1 MTDQKIHYRKVR
13 DLGAI
18 FTATFA
24 FIKQNFKPFFGSLL
38 FLAGPFI
45 IVGSAISAYMMGS
58 SMTFTKIVQNL
69 ESFYGKLLISYFFS
83 MIFILIGVAIYN
95 VILNK
100 NLIENEKLQ
109 QHEPL
114 TINHAITGFFGD
126 FWRVLGNMILLGLVS
141 IVAFA
146 LIALVF
152 GGLFALTGGSS
163 GGGGAIALIVI
174 MVILLLVVILL
185 FGPILS
191 FIPIA
196 ALFVC
201 QRDRVNIFAAIKKV
215 LYYLKGNFWMT
226 WVISFVA
233 LISYSIM
240 GFIVQI
246 PVLIISLV
254 TTFSRARST
263 IGYGEAD
270 ETTPL
275 LLVSVIII
283 SSLLSYGVLSIY
295 YLMTIYQYTNLE
307 EKKEGSS
314 IIEKIN
320 QIQ

>member
-1 MTDQKIHYRKVR
+1 MSDQKIYLRKVR
-13 DLGAI
+13 DLGGI
-18 FTATFA
+18 FTAAFA

-58 SMTFTKIVQNL
+58 SMTLTRMIRNFD
-69 ESFYGKLLISYFFS
+69 SFYGNLIISYFFS
-83 MIFILIGVAIYN
+83 SLFIFIGITIYN

-109 QHEPL
+109 NNESL
-114 TINHAITGFFGD
+114 TINHSISGFFSD
-126 FWRVLGNMILLGLVS
+126 FWRILGNSLLLIIIFFVAVL
-141 IVAFA
+141 IIALAFA
-146 LIALVF
+146 
-152 GGLFALTGGSS
+152 GLFALAGGGSS
-163 GGGGAIALIVI
+163 ANGAIVLVVLL
-174 MVILLLVVILL
+174 VILLFIALLL

-191 FIPIA
+191 FIPLA

-201 QRDRVNIFAAIKKV
+201 QRDRIGIFPAVKKV
-215 LYYLKGNFWMT
+215 MYYMKGNFWMT
-226 WVISFVA
+226 WVVSFVA
-233 LISYSIM
+233 IISYSIM

-246 PVLIISLV
+246 PVLIITLV

-263 IGYGEAD
+263 IGYGEQD
-270 ETTPL
+270 ESTPL

-283 SSLLSYGVLSIY
+283 SSLLSYAVLSVY
-295 YLMTIYQYTNLE
+295 YLMSIYQYTSLE

-320 QIQ
+320 NIQ

>member
-1 MTDQKIHYRKVR
+1 MTEQKIYYRKVR
-13 DLGAI
+13 DLGGI

-38 FLAGPFI
+38 FLAGPFF

-58 SMTFTKIVQNL
+58 SMSFTKMVQHM
-69 ESFYGKLLISYFFS
+69 ESFYGKLLVSYFFS
-83 MIFILIGVAIYN
+83 MMFILIGITIYN

-109 QHEPL
+109 SHEPL
-114 TINHAITGFFGD
+114 TINHSISGFFGD

-141 IVAFA
+141 VVAFA
-146 LIALVF
+146 LIALAF
-152 GGLFALTGGSS
+152 GGLFALTGGGS
-163 GGGGAIALIVI
+163 GNSGAIAIIVI
-174 MVILLLVVILL
+174 LVILLLVVILL
-185 FGPILS
+185 FGPVLS

-196 ALFVC
+196 AMFVC
-201 QRDRVNIFAAIKKV
+201 QRDRINIFAAIKKV
-215 LYYLKGNFWMT
+215 FYYLKGNFWMT

-233 LISYSIM
+233 IICYSVM

-246 PVLIISLV
+246 PVLIITLI

-270 ETTPL
+270 ESTPL
-275 LLVSVIII
+275 LLVAVIII
-283 SSLLSYGVLSIY
+283 SSLLSYAVMSVY